1 MSSLFSRLAEPY
13 LRWRHTH
20 GFGVHSP
27 YAYKLVT
34 TVLNPRG
41 VTYYGYA
48 AVEKAGREYSKPEV
62 MRRDIKDGY
71 LLLRLCAFLNTR
83 DVYLDVSVPYT
94 LEDAA
99 AAVYRDALYPEDP
112 RDADLIVAY
121 LKSSGEAMEGAIR
134 YHIPLMAC
142 HDDVDHATLEACFK
156 ANGCGVWLEGRR
168 WSIII
173 PRDQMAPVHYLVL

>member
-1 MSSLFSRLAEPY
+1 MSSLFSRLAEYY

-27 YAYKLVT
+27 YAYKLVM

-48 AVEKAGREYSKPEV
+48 EVEKTAREYSRPEAV
-62 MRRDIKDGY
+62 RRDIKDGC

-83 DVYLDVSVPYT
+83 DVYLDVRVPYT

-99 AAVYRDALYPEDP
+99 SAVYRDALYPEEP

-134 YHIPLMAC
+134 YRIPVMAC

-156 ANGCGVWLEGRR
+156 ANGDGVWLEGRR

-173 PRDQMAPVHYLVL
+173 PRYEMAPVHYLVL

>member
-1 MSSLFSRLAEPY
+1 MSSLFSRLAEYY
-13 LRWRHTH
+13 LRWRHTR

-27 YAYKLVT
+27 YAYKLVM

-48 AVEKAGREYSKPEV
+48 EVEKTAREYSRPEAV
-62 MRRDIKDGY
+62 RRDIKDGC

-83 DVYLDVSVPYT
+83 DVFLDVRVPHA

-99 AAVYRDALYPEDP
+99 SAVYRDALYPEDP

-121 LKSSGEAMEGAIR
+121 LKSSWLAMEGAIR
-134 YHIPLMAC
+134 RRIPVMAC

-156 ANGCGVWLEGRR
+156 ANGDGVWLEGRR

-173 PRDQMAPVHYLVL
+173 PRYEMAPVHYLVL